1 MTTKRK
7 MTIFFIAL
15 GAIILIFAI
24 WYKYEFSMEVAQEFE
39 MNSPDLNHKLIIAT
53 QGSEFKNE
61 ITKGIVNYYEKD
73 SVFIKV
79 IDITFLADVDPAEYS
94 AIVLIH
100 TWEHFQPPK
109 DVEIF
114 INRTKEIKD
123 KIIVLTTSENGNF
136 KMGGVDAITG
146 ESILE
151 NTNTYINQITKRID
165 SILNPKFLQ
174 P

>member
-7 MTIFFIAL
+7 IAIFFIAL
-15 GAIILIFAI
+15 GAMVLIFAI

-39 MNSPDLNHKLIIAT
+39 VNSPDLNHKLLIAT

-73 SVFIKV
+73 SVFIKI
-79 IDITFLADVDPAEYS
+79 IDIISLADIDAVEYS
-94 AIVLIH
+94 AIVLLH
-100 TWEHFQPPK
+100 TWENFQPPK
-109 DVEIF
+109 DVELF
-114 INRTKEIKD
+114 INRTKDIKGN
-123 KIIVLTTSENGNF
+123 IIVLTTSENGNF

-151 NTNTYINQITKRID
+151 NTSTYINQITKRLEP
-165 SILNPKFLQ
+165 ILNLNSM
-174 P
+174 

>member
-7 MTIFFIAL
+7 FIIFFIAL

-24 WYKYEFSMEVAQEFE
+24 WYKYEFTMEVAQEFE
-39 MNSPDLNHKLIIAT
+39 VNSSDLKHKLVIAT
-53 QGSEFKNE
+53 QGSTFKNE
-61 ITKGIVNYYEKD
+61 ITKGIINYYEKD
-73 SVFIKV
+73 SVFVKV
-79 IDITFLADVDPAEYS
+79 IDITSLADIDPAESS

-109 DVEIF
+109 DAETF
-114 INRTKEIKD
+114 INRTKDING

-136 KMGGVDAITG
+136 KMRGVDAITG

-151 NTNTYINQITKRID
+151 NTNAYVNQITKRVD
-165 SILNPKFLQ
+165 SILYTK
-174 P
+174 